1 MEENSVGKQITD
13 SLGMIYIL
21 LFVGAL
27 IVAIAI
33 SMVIFLILPFCMAIV
48 GFFIDISKRFWWG
61 ILSFAA
67 FIYLWIDL
75 QNKWLTHLIVFGD
88 QKQDSMLLEKGL
100 FSGKLQEYIHYMYIV
115 DILGIMIG
123 IFLIYQSYN
132 YNKITKN

>member
-1 MEENSVGKQITD
+1 MEENSVGKQIPD

>member
-1 MEENSVGKQITD
+1 MEKKPEGKQVSD

-21 LFVGAL
+21 LFIGAL

-61 ILSFAA
+61 LLSVAA

-75 QNKWLTHLIVFGD
+75 QKEWLTHLIVFGD
-88 QKQDSMLLEKGL
+88 QKKDSMLLEKGL
-100 FSGKLQEYIHYMYIV
+100 FSGKLQEYINYLYII
-115 DILGIMIG
+115 DIVGILIG
-123 IFLIYQSYN
+123 IFIIYQSYN
-132 YNKITKN
+132 YNKETNN